1 MNLPQHIRLNAW
13 TGTEAAHG
21 EVVEEAAAWGAGRAG
36 LPPSQKR
43 LAFGPPVPG
52 THWQDPAVGY
62 GVLLPENDSPGL
74 TDAQKAAGAD
84 APPPVRALLEA
95 RPGSVVLR
103 WSREMEDRVL
113 RRYYAD
119 GTPPNDPAIGI
130 SDFGVGPGR
139 LPRYV
144 AIIGGPQDIP
154 WSVQYSLGTRHAVG
168 RIPLAGEALAHY
180 VDALIGGWPQAPAEL
195 DRALMWTVDH
205 GEGDMTRLMRLAIS
219 GRLADALST
228 PPPLEKFQEIAGD
241 AATGE
246 ALLAAL
252 TQSAPGLVVTSSHGM
267 TGPSRDLDAM
277 RATLGLPIDQNH
289 VPLDAEALTAA
300 LPGGCVWFA
309 QACCSAGGAGRSL
322 YSALLRPE
330 WSAFQTVEAVAAL
343 RPMTAP
349 AAVAAL
355 GRENPVRAV
364 LGHVEPTFSWT
375 LEAPDTGQLLGGR
388 IVSAL
393 SSHLYAGQPLAF
405 AFGEYRADVGQLH
418 TAWFSLN
425 DRLRGGD
432 TSVAEKMTR
441 LRLSA
446 VDRQSLVL
454 LGDPTVSLPPL
465 F

>member
-1 MNLPQHIRLNAW
+1 MNLPQHIHLNAW

-21 EVVEEAAAWGAGRAG
+21 EVVEKAANWGAGQAG
-36 LPPSQKR
+36 LPPSQKG
-43 LAFGPPVPG
+43 LAFGPPASE
-52 THWQDPAVGY
+52 TCWQDPAVGY
-62 GVLLPENDSPGL
+62 GVLLPENHSPGL

-84 APPPVRALLEA
+84 APEPVHRLLAA

-103 WSREMEDRVL
+103 WSQEMEDRVL

-119 GTPPNDPAIGI
+119 GSPPNDPAVGLG
-130 SDFGVGPGR
+130 DFGVAPDR

-180 VDALIGGWPQAPAEL
+180 VDALIAGWPEAPAEL

-205 GEGDMTRLMRLAIS
+205 GEDDMTHLMRTVIS
-219 GRLADALST
+219 GPLADALST
-228 PPPLEKFQEIAGD
+228 PPPLKKYQEITGD

-246 ALLAAL
+246 ALLASL
-252 TQSAPGLVVTSSHGM
+252 TQSLPGLVVTSSHGM
-267 TGPSRDLDAM
+267 TGPSGDLAAM
-277 RATLGLPIDQNH
+277 RATLGLPVDRNH
-289 VPLDAEALTAA
+289 VPLDAGALTAA
-300 LPGGCVWFA
+300 LPGGCVWFS

-322 YSALLRPE
+322 YSSLLRPE
-330 WSAFQTVEAVAAL
+330 WSAFRTVEAVAAL
-343 RPMTAP
+343 GTMTAP

-355 GRENPVRAV
+355 GRKKPVRAV
-364 LGHVEPTFSWT
+364 IGHVEPTFSWT
-375 LEAPDTGQLLGGR
+375 LQAPDTPQPLGGA

-393 SSHLYAGQPLAF
+393 SSHLYAGEPLAY
-405 AFGEYRADVGQLH
+405 AFREYRAAVGQLH
-418 TAWFSLN
+418 TSWFTLN

-432 TSVAEKMTR
+432 ASVIEKMTR

-446 VDRQSLVL
+446 IDRQSLVL
-454 LGDPTVSLPPL
+454 LGDPTVSLPAL
-465 F
+465 S